1 MYSMIVGRFRKGGIF
16 MRRSEENTLEIQEIK
31 AIDTI
36 LDLALQMARSVESH
50 ELESALGK
58 AKKVSE
64 ENLKKVHR
72 SNSAMNILMI

>member
-1 MYSMIVGRFRKGGIF
+1 MIVERFRKGGIF

-36 LDLALQMARSVESH
+36 LDLALQMARSVESR

-64 ENLKKVHR
+64 ENLKKVV
-72 SNSAMNILMI
+72 AYQPVLQFLLLYG